1 MQKWE
6 YRIIRR
12 MPGEPLFVGGRT
24 PKLDDPEELNEL
36 GNDGWELITIVRDSG
51 YEILYFKRQK
61 SSNSN

>member
-1 MQKWE
+1 
-6 YRIIRR
+6 